1 MEGTREFLSQ
11 MLADRGETGITECN
25 ERVEGRNVNATIVL
39 RSDKSA
45 AVVIEGAFPVATM
58 RAIAQACG
66 EDLHIITVSDAG
78 ANSAMKRTFEHEPG
92 VEHWR
97 TSETLFNRM
106 RSSMAPRIERVVK
119 AADVPREF
127 PGGAG
132 TMLQMHTTDFACRY
146 MGCDVGDVISS
157 RCEFGEDVKPFTQD
171 RVIVSPQ

>member
-1 MEGTREFLSQ
+1 MGGTQEFLSQ
-11 MLADRGETGITECN
+11 MLADRGETGITECSD
-25 ERVEGRNVNATIVL
+25 RVEGRNIHATIVL
-39 RSDKSA
+39 RSDTSAA
-45 AVVIEGAFPVATM
+45 AVVEGAFAVATL

-66 EDLHIITVSDAG
+66 EDVHIITVSDAG

-106 RSSMAPRIERVVK
+106 RSAMAPRIERVVK
-119 AADVPREF
+119 AADVPRAF
-127 PGGAG
+127 PGGVG
-132 TMLQMHTTDFACRY
+132 SMLHMYTTDFACRY
-146 MGCDVGDVISS
+146 MGCGVGDVISA